1 MENKVLS
8 FTSEELA
15 SSLDSVF
22 SCCLIKGIKNRYR
35 WNNNTA
41 DDYRKIVSL
50 FTKAI
55 KKETGKTAF
64 NQITLQDYDAA
75 LKSQCEAYKIHH
87 GKELKDSTIRK
98 RKTVIAHVTS
108 FVERTWLGS

>member
-22 SCCLIKGIKNRYR
+22 SCCLIRGIKNRYR

-75 LKSQCEAYKIHH
+75 LKSQCEAYKMQYCDCPPLEEI
-87 GKELKDSTIRK
+87 IWRK
-98 RKTVIAHVTS
+98 LPALWVKAIY
-108 FVERTWLGS
+108 